1 MRSPNQTIWT
11 RPYLCDITSAQP
23 SSFELIA
30 RELRLTPAQYESS
43 AALKEWVRKNKN
55 QKYGPPDL
63 LEQWGMTVDTHLTW

>member
-43 AALKEWVRKNKN
+43 AAVKEWVRKNKD
-55 QKYGPPDL
+55 QKFVSLDL
-63 LEQWGMTVDTHLTW
+63 LKTWGFTVRTEI